1 MSAEQLFEKLQ
12 RIEGLVEDL
21 RTEMRT
27 MVEQANAEKVDALPP
42 VKLFVGA
49 KCERRNGSVVTIG
62 SRDDS
67 NEFCGGIYP
76 FRDSGGKTY
85 MENGVFLKGHNSH
98 DDIIRVLNPEDH
110 PDNRPPVEYRE
121 INFTDIGKCVY
132 WDETHEMAGILGGFG
147 MFPNGSPAAFVFN
160 EDGESYEATPT
171 RLVIPKSPD
180 DKAMR
185 ERWVN
190 VYRGDLVGAAH
201 PSKDEADKAADCDR
215 IARIRI
221 QYYEGQMDA

>member
-1 MSAEQLFEKLQ
+1 MSVEQLFEKLQ

-27 MVEQANAEKVDALPP
+27 LVDQAKAEKVDAPPP

-49 KCERRNGSVVTIG
+49 KCEMRDGTVVTITN
-62 SRDDS
+62 RDDS
-67 NEFCGGIYP
+67 CKYDGVSYP
-76 FRDSGGKTY
+76 FR
-85 MENGVFLKGHNSH
+85 SH
-98 DDIIRVLNPEDH
+98 DNHCYTEHGKFMDGHEDCWDIIRVLNPEDH

-132 WDETHEMAGILGGFG
+132 WDDAHGMAGILGGFG

>member
-1 MSAEQLFEKLQ
+1 M
-12 RIEGLVEDL
+12 
-21 RTEMRT
+21 
-27 MVEQANAEKVDALPP
+27 
-42 VKLFVGA
+42 
-49 KCERRNGSVVTIG
+49 
-62 SRDDS
+62 
-67 NEFCGGIYP
+67 
-76 FRDSGGKTY
+76 
-85 MENGVFLKGHNSH
+85 
-98 DDIIRVLNPEDH
+98 
-110 PDNRPPVEYRE
+110 EYRE